1 MSDLFH
7 FSNHPSLS
15 TTVLSVIIFDSGFVF
30 PWICDRKNIYHMQL
44 TSEVLF
50 CGNMSY
56 YLSNILS
63 NQLLPILYIQ
73 CCHGKDWVLFFVHLK
88 NPEYVKS
95 KSSHQ
100 L

>member
-30 PWICDRKNIYHMQL
+30 LWICDRKYTYHMRL
-44 TSEVLF
+44 TSGVLF
-50 CGNMSY
+50 CGKMSY

-73 CCHGKDWVLFFVHLK
+73 CYHGKDWLLFCGHLK
-88 NPEYVKS
+88 NPEYVKN

-100 L
+100 I

>member
-15 TTVLSVIIFDSGFVF
+15 TTVLSVIISDSGFVF
-30 PWICDRKNIYHMQL
+30 PWICDGKNTYHMRL

-50 CGNMSY
+50 YEKTSY
-56 YLSNILS
+56 CLSNILS

-73 CCHGKDWVLFFVHLK
+73 CYHGKDWLLFCGHLK
-88 NPEYVKS
+88 NPGFDM
-95 KSSHQ
+95 
-100 L
+100 